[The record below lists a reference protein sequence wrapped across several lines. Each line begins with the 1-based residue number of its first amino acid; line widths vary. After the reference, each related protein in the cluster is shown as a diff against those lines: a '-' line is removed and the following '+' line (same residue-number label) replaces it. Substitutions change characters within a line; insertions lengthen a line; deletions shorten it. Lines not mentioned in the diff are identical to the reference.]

1 MSRKIAF
8 CGIFAGIAAVLL
20 YMGAIMPTGKLTM
33 YIIASLPVAAAIIE
47 FGTGAGVSVY
57 FAVCILSA
65 LVSGNILGIV
75 PFAMFFG
82 HYPIFK
88 HFIERGRSA
97 AAEILM
103 KLAVFNLSGLLWY
116 LLFKAIFL
124 EVLTVRPALNGAML
138 AGLITALQL
147 LFFIYDYVFTR
158 LLFYYQSRRGIFK
171 RG

>member
-1 MSRKIAF
+1 
-8 CGIFAGIAAVLL
+8 
-20 YMGAIMPTGKLTM
+20 MGAIMPTGKLTM
-33 YIIASLPVAAAIIE
+33 YFIASLPVAAAIIE
-47 FGTGAGVSVY
+47 FGTGAGILVY

-75 PFAMFFG
+75 PFAIFFG

-97 AAEILM
+97 AVEILM

-124 EVLTVRPALNGAML
+124 EVLAVGLTFSGAML
-138 AGLITALQL
+138 AVLITAMQL
-147 LFFIYDYVFTR
+147 LFFVYDYVFTW
-158 LLFYYQSRRGIFK
+158 LLIYYQSRRGIWK
-171 RG
+171 M